1 MAAAAVAG
9 VGRDGGSSSQ
19 KRPRRVSV
27 RMERRSRVGDG
38 CCCSCSGRGG
48 VASTTVVRPST
59 GMVVIVGATGTGKTK
74 LSIDAAQALG
84 GEIINSDKIQCYAGL
99 DVTTNKVSL
108 ADRRGVPHHLL
119 GAVPAE
125 AGELPPSSF
134 SSLAAATAASI
145 ASRGRVPVVAGG
157 SNSLIHALLADPIDA
172 APRDPFADT
181 DVGYRPALRFPCCLL
196 WVDVDDAVLDEY
208 LDRRVDDMVGEGMV
222 EELEEYFATT
232 SASERASHAGLGKA
246 IGVPELGDYFAGR
259 KSLDAAIDEIKANTR
274 VLAARQVG
282 KIRRMADV
290 WGWPIRR
297 LDATATI
304 RERLSGAGRAA
315 EAAAWERDVRG
326 PGLAAMRQFVGRAD
340 FNAAAVDQLAARSRR
355 QCHRGGM
362 VAG

>member
-1 MAAAAVAG
+1 M
-9 VGRDGGSSSQ
+9 
-19 KRPRRVSV
+19 
-27 RMERRSRVGDG
+27 
-38 CCCSCSGRGG
+38 
-48 VASTTVVRPST
+48 
-59 GMVVIVGATGTGKTK
+59 
-74 LSIDAAQALG
+74 
-84 GEIINSDKIQCYAGL
+84 
-99 DVTTNKVSL
+99 
-108 ADRRGVPHHLL
+108 
-119 GAVPAE
+119 
-125 AGELPPSSF
+125 
-134 SSLAAATAASI
+134 
-145 ASRGRVPVVAGG
+145 PVVAGG

-172 APRDPFADT
+172 APRDPFADA

-196 WVDVDDAVLDEY
+196 WVDVDDDVLDEY

-304 RERLSGAGRAA
+304 RARSPAPAARRGRRVGARRARARPRRDASVCRPRRLQRRSGRPASRAESEAMPSRWHGGRLSPSGGKKKKLACFWVQNFSIGRRF
-315 EAAAWERDVRG
+315 W
-326 PGLAAMRQFVGRAD
+326 RARW
-340 FNAAAVDQLAARSRR
+340 LI
-355 QCHRGGM
+355 
-362 VAG
+362 